1 MQKWIVNKK
10 KKNLGTNVINNKVHT
25 TIYLKMLLTPRVFF
39 EQPLETTKIKMN
51 EQRSCNLMEKYKSYL
66 EMKQTSEQVTT
77 KQTVNETW
85 KLYKYQLLHS
95 HLLLGLEYEVFIN
108 GCLFPFIYLFNQ

>member
-1 MQKWIVNKK
+1 
-10 KKNLGTNVINNKVHT
+10 
-25 TIYLKMLLTPRVFF
+25 MLLTPRVFF

-66 EMKQTSEQVTT
+66 EMKQKSEQVTT

-95 HLLLGLEYEVFIN
+95 HLLLGLDYEDVFIN
-108 GCLFPFIYLFNQ
+108 GCLFPFIYLINNLL